1 MISRLVVFFLLLAE
15 VIVTVNSLNIP
26 GFVNGKPLRYHLDKL
41 LVPDEQV
48 DTVNC
53 PVQTLWFNQTVDHF
67 NSSDTRIYSQR
78 YQLND
83 QFFNNATVD
92 PVIFLMIG
100 GEGTI
105 NSKWVCWQNYTY
117 MKLAQKYNARLI
129 QLEHR
134 FFGESYPI
142 KAANGFGNMSTPN
155 LKLLTSQQALED
167 LANFITTYNKQQ
179 GWTNP
184 RLVVFGG
191 SYPGSLCAWFR
202 ANPKYSSLSIGG
214 ICSSAPL
221 WAKVDFY
228 EYAETMEFA
237 IRDYSTQCA
246 TNVADGFRQLKQM
259 TFTDDGRKHLNTIF
273 NITPPLNATAGE
285 TFELDATNFLADVFS
300 SFQGLIQY
308 TFDAANNFTLNG
320 YGVDGLC
327 LRMTRALTS
336 TEKPVNRI
344 ADVFFWASNEGNTET
359 QINFLNNNYND
370 SIAPIAKNTYNISD
384 PADRDSN
391 SALRGWMWLSCG
403 MALGWLQT
411 TDNSRSIFNRM
422 IPLDYYLRMCTDLFG
437 APVDSNYVT
446 QKVAEINYI
455 LGSSWNYN
463 ASNVVI
469 PNGGYDPWS
478 ALGCK
483 VTKIDQHQVAVFTPG
498 AAHCSDMYP
507 MRQGEPAGLNATRT
521 IIEIEVDYYIK
532 SAASSQAAPGTSMST
547 VSPTTNTATPATS
560 PNSMSTV
567 TGTTI
572 TTTTNGTPTNTIIS
586 SLLIFIV
593 ALFASN

>member
-1 MISRLVVFFLLLAE
+1 MISKLVVFFFLAGI
-15 VIVTVNSLNIP
+15 IVTVNSLHIP

-48 DTVNC
+48 DTTKC
-53 PVQTLWFNQTVDHF
+53 PVQELWFNQTVDHF
-67 NSSDTRIYSQR
+67 NPSDNRTYSQR
-78 YQLND
+78 YQVND

-100 GEGTI
+100 GEGTV

-117 MKLAQKYNARLI
+117 MKLAAKYNARLI

-134 FFGESYPI
+134 FFGLSYPT
-142 KAANGFGNMSTPN
+142 KAANGYGDMSTAN
-155 LKLLTSQQALED
+155 LGLLTSQQALED

-228 EYAETMEFA
+228 EYAEMMEFA
-237 IRDYSTQCA
+237 ITDYSSVCA
-246 TNVADGFRQLKQM
+246 SNVADGFRQLKQM
-259 TFTDDGRKHLNTIF
+259 TFTDDGRKYLNNLF
-273 NITPPLNATAGE
+273 NITPPLNTTGTF

-300 SFQGLIQY
+300 SFQGIIQY

-327 LRMTRALTS
+327 LRMTRTLNSGEQA
-336 TEKPVNRI
+336 VNRI
-344 ADVFFWASNEGNTET
+344 ADVFFWASNEGNSGT
-359 QINFLNNNYND
+359 QINNLNNNYTD
-370 SIAPIAKNTYNISD
+370 SIASIAKTTFNLNDTG
-384 PADRDSN
+384 DRDGN

-422 IPLDYYLRMCTDLFG
+422 IPLSYYLQMCEDLFG
-437 APVDSNYVT
+437 PPVNSNYVT

-463 ASNVVI
+463 ATNVVI

-483 VTKIDQHQVAVFTPG
+483 VTKVDQHQVAVFTPG

-507 MRQGEPAGLNATRT
+507 MRAGEPAGLNATRT
-521 IIEIEVDYYIK
+521 VIELEIDYYIRN
-532 SAASSQAAPGTSMST
+532 AASQGAALSTTAINPSASTS
-547 VSPTTNTATPATS
+547 VSGVTGSSPIPTTS
-560 PNSMSTV
+560 
-567 TGTTI
+567 GTQK
-572 TTTTNGTPTNTIIS
+572 NTIIYS
-586 SLLIFIV
+586 SLIFVFIALLI
-593 ALFASN
+593 

>member
-1 MISRLVVFFLLLAE
+1 MISRLAVFYFLAGI
-15 VIVTVNSLNIP
+15 IVTVNSLHIP

-41 LVPDEQV
+41 WVPDEQV

-53 PVQTLWFNQTVDHF
+53 PVKELWFNQTVDHF
-67 NSSDTRIYSQR
+67 NSSDNRIYSQR
-78 YQLND
+78 YQVND

-117 MKLAQKYNARLI
+117 MKLAAKYNARLI

-134 FFGESYPI
+134 FFGLSYPT
-142 KAANGFGNMSTPN
+142 KALNGFGDMSTPN
-155 LKLLTSQQALED
+155 LRLLTSQQALED

-228 EYAETMEFA
+228 EYAEMMEFA
-237 IRDYSTQCA
+237 ITDYSSVCA
-246 TNVADGFRQLKQM
+246 SNVADGFRQLKQM
-259 TFTDDGRKHLNTIF
+259 TFTDDGRAYLNNLF
-273 NITPPLNATAGE
+273 NVTPPLSTAG
-285 TFELDATNFLADVFS
+285 TTFNFELDATNFLADVFS
-300 SFQGLIQY
+300 SFQGIIQY

-327 LRMTRALTS
+327 QRMTRTLNS
-336 TEKPVNRI
+336 GEKPVNRV
-344 ADVFFWASNEGNTET
+344 ADVYFWAFNEGNSDTPM
-359 QINFLNNNYND
+359 NYLNNNYNE
-370 SIAPIAKNTYNISD
+370 SIAPIAKTTFNLNNTD
-384 PADRDSN
+384 DRN
-391 SALRGWMWLSCG
+391 GNAAGRGWMWLSCG

-422 IPLDYYLRMCTDLFG
+422 IPLSYYLQMCEDLFG
-437 APVDSNYVT
+437 APVTSNYVT

-483 VTKIDQHQVAVFTPG
+483 VTKVDQHQVAVFTPG

-507 MRQGEPAGLNATRT
+507 MRKGEPAGLNATRT
-521 IIEIEVDYYIK
+521 VIELEVDYYIRN
-532 SAASSQAAPGTSMST
+532 AASQNVATMST
-547 VSPTTNTATPATS
+547 ITINPSSISSSITSSISVSLTS
-560 PNSMSTV
+560 PVPTIS
-567 TGTTI
+567 GTQKNNI
-572 TTTTNGTPTNTIIS
+572 FYS
-586 SLLIFIV
+586 FLIFVI
-593 ALFASN
+593 AFLN